1 MDYDR
6 GLRIGTVADMAE
18 FSITGKQIGAA
29 VGVFTLLGMLW
40 GVSQY
45 FQPKTEAEEE
55 HDVIVMRQ
63 VKGDARL
70 AEYDEVGNLEN
81 QIRLTRLEIKQIHLT
96 QERRVLDIDEASE
109 LDYLDEKL
117 LILEDRLLDLQRDMK
132 TDG

>member
-1 MDYDR
+1 
-6 GLRIGTVADMAE
+6 MAE

-40 GVSQY
+40 GVTQY
-45 FQPKTEAEEE
+45 FQPKAEAMAEHLDLQTESKA
-55 HDVIVMRQ
+55 
-63 VKGDARL
+63 GDTRL

-96 QERRVLDIDEASE
+96 EERRTLNIDEASE

-117 LILEDRLLDLQRDMK
+117 LILEDRLLDLQSDMK
-132 TDG
+132 IEG